1 MTVGTFHSQQ
11 QTQQHTMMQ
20 NLRNCATNF
29 YGPQPVNQQYHLL
42 DTKGLLNGP
51 GQNNCFLNC
60 AVQVSV
66 FDLLTLNYA
75 SINILLFLFQTYVR
89 HF

>member
-1 MTVGTFHSQQ
+1 MTVGSFHTHQ

-20 NLRNCATNF
+20 NLRNYATNF
-29 YGPQPVNQQYHLL
+29 YGPPPVNQQYHLM

-66 FDLLTLNYA
+66 FDLFTIRYA
-75 SINILLFLFQTYVR
+75 DMNIYIA
-89 HF
+89 